1 MQKYTAMHRAAHRHA
16 LNSATHA
23 LALIHYSTGPAELPK
38 KPHELSGTSLDI
50 GCGARDLRGM

>member
-1 MQKYTAMHRAAHRHA
+1 MHDYVLMQKYTDMY
-16 LNSATHA
+16 LTVQTHA

-38 KPHELSGTSLDI
+38 KPHESSGPSLDI